1 MYTCEYGSEESLYE
15 EYHGIHRN
23 KIAWNPKIDH
33 KKCIN
38 CGTCVEY
45 CKLGVYDI
53 KEEKEE
59 ERPVVTNPT
68 NCVVFCTGC
77 EEICIASAITHPS
90 KKETRNMIEK
100 MKKELL

>member
-45 CKLGVYDI
+45 CKLGVYDVA
-53 KEEKEE
+53 KEKGDKKPIV
-59 ERPVVTNPT
+59 RNPN
-68 NCVVFCTGC
+68 NCIVFCTGC
-77 EEICIASAITHPS
+77 EGQCPVDAISFPS
-90 KKETRNMIEK
+90 KQETRELI
-100 MKKELL
+100 KKLKKN